1 MPQANNII
9 VPPRA
14 AIYVRLSQEDRYK
27 INKEDESESI
37 INQQNMLLDFCKE
50 HQLDVYDIY
59 NDEDFKGSDRER
71 PEFNRMIEDARD
83 RKFSFILCKTQSRF
97 ARDVE
102 LVEKYINTLFP
113 ILGIRFIGVVDNTD
127 SDNKANRKQRQI
139 ISLVD
144 QWYLEDLSDN
154 IRATLSSKRKMGL
167 WVGAFAP
174 YGYIKDPNDK
184 NHLIVDKEA
193 AEVVEY
199 IFELYLKGYGITRI
213 ARMLNE
219 QGIPNPATYKQ
230 QHNQPF
236 QSSHGKCSDLWHTYS
251 IQRILSNEV
260 YIGNTVQ
267 GMQENISYK
276 SNKKRI
282 KPREEW
288 DIVENTHEAIISDDV
303 WNKVQELRK
312 RKCRSGKSGSPNV
325 LARKVRCLAC
335 GGSMRVCYNK
345 HMRYFRCNTCY
356 IDPTKCKG
364 MNISEKVLHRNIIQQ
379 VNHLFD
385 QLVDDEIVSEGLDIA
400 NGNKK
405 ELDML
410 NHSIETIT
418 EKLAKT
424 NERLKQIYLDKL
436 DGEISKE
443 EYNTLRQNFIDEKT
457 ALETNL
463 SDAEEK
469 RTFLLNDIEKTQDKL
484 EFIKS
489 HKHIEELD
497 AVTVNTLIE
506 KVEIGGS
513 RNDRIINIYWRL

>member
-1 MPQANNII
+1 MGSL
-9 VPPRA
+9 
-14 AIYVRLSQEDRYK
+14 VR
-27 INKEDESESI
+27 
-37 INQQNMLLDFCKE
+37 
-50 HQLDVYDIY
+50 
-59 NDEDFKGSDRER
+59 
-71 PEFNRMIEDARD
+71 
-83 RKFSFILCKTQSRF
+83 
-97 ARDVE
+97 
-102 LVEKYINTLFP
+102 
-113 ILGIRFIGVVDNTD
+113 
-127 SDNKANRKQRQI
+127 
-139 ISLVD
+139 ISLPARVD
-144 QWYLEDLSDN
+144 
-154 IRATLSSKRKMGL
+154 
-167 WVGAFAP
+167 
-174 YGYIKDPNDK
+174 
-184 NHLIVDKEA
+184 
-193 AEVVEY
+193 
-199 IFELYLKGYGITRI
+199 
-213 ARMLNE
+213 
-219 QGIPNPATYKQ
+219 
-230 QHNQPF
+230 
-236 QSSHGKCSDLWHTYS
+236 
-251 IQRILSNEV
+251 
-260 YIGNTVQ
+260 
-267 GMQENISYK
+267 
-276 SNKKRI
+276 
-282 KPREEW
+282 
-288 DIVENTHEAIISDDV
+288 
-303 WNKVQELRK
+303 
-312 RKCRSGKSGSPNV
+312 
-325 LARKVRCLAC
+325 
-335 GGSMRVCYNK
+335 
-345 HMRYFRCNTCY
+345 

-443 EYNTLRQNFIDEKT
+443 EYNTFRQNFIDEKT

-469 RTFLLNDIEKTQDKL
+469 RAFLLNDMEKTQDKL